1 MHWVGY
7 DQVYKQG
14 SLAKDINVNQLSNYE
29 ELRETIAC
37 MFNLKDILDPDLGWQ
52 LTYENNKEEVFVVGD
67 DPWEYVTSLF

>member
-14 SLAKDINVNQLSNYE
+14 SISQDINVNQLSNYE
-29 ELRETIAC
+29 ELRLTIAFK
-37 MFNLKDILDPDLGWQ
+37 FNLMDILDPDLGWQ
-52 LTYENNKEEVFVVGD
+52 LMYENEEEEVSVVGD

>member
-1 MHWVGY
+1 MRWVGD

-52 LTYENNKEEVFVVGD
+52 LTYENNEEEVFVVGD

>member
-1 MHWVGY
+1 VGY

-29 ELRETIAC
+29 ELREMIAC

-52 LTYENNKEEVFVVGD
+52 LTYEDNEEEVFVVGG

>member
-14 SLAKDINVNQLSNYE
+14 SISQDINVNHLSNYE
-29 ELRETIAC
+29 GLRVTIAFL
-37 MFNLKDILDPDLGWQ
+37 FNLMDILDPDLGWE
-52 LTYENNKEEVFVVGD
+52 LMYENNEEEVSLVGD